1 MAQGSRRRGR
11 IFVYLGLIILLAL
24 VLVWALFYRK
34 QQQPQ
39 VSQLVLPTP
48 TQQEEL
54 TDIVIT
60 TQKISRGGIITNDVV
75 TTIKYPKK
83 EKDIVAGTF
92 FTTVDEVVGRLMRI
106 DIDARVP
113 LTFGMV
119 LPAGVG
125 SEAAFRIPKGMV
137 AITIPASTSLTNVSY
152 ALQPGDHI
160 NVMASMLF
168 VDIDANFQSKLPNN
182 TAAVTAPVPGSPA
195 APAGLTVTFADS
207 TTPQG
212 RAELDPTLNQPIY
225 AIPSELQQRPR
236 LVSQALIQD
245 AIVLFVGDYQI
256 PAPVKPTPQ
265 PGIAPTPTPQG
276 AQPTAVPPA
285 PPKPNMITIVVSPQ
299 DAVTL
304 NYLVAAGARLT
315 MTLRGA
321 GDDQKNP
328 TEAVTLQYLMD
339 QYSIP
344 LPAKLPYGL
353 EPRVDSLSPS
363 TGSAAAAPPQ

>member
-92 FTTVDEVVGRLMRI
+92 FTTVDEVVGMRMRI

-182 TAAVTAPVPGSPA
+182 TAAVTAPGPG
-195 APAGLTVTFADS
+195 GLTVIFGDNLPTHL
-207 TTPQG
+207 QG
-212 RAELDPTLNQPIY
+212 RAELDPTLNYPIY
-225 AIPSELQQRPR
+225 AIPLGSQRPR

-245 AIVLFVGDYQI
+245 VIVLFVGDYQI

-265 PGIAPTPTPQG
+265 PGIAPTPTPPGG
-276 AQPTAVPPA
+276 AQPTAVPV
-285 PPKPNMITIVVSPQ
+285 PPKFDMITIVVSPQ

-344 LPAKLPYGL
+344 LPAKLPYGE
-353 EPRVDSLSPS
+353 EPQVDSLSPS